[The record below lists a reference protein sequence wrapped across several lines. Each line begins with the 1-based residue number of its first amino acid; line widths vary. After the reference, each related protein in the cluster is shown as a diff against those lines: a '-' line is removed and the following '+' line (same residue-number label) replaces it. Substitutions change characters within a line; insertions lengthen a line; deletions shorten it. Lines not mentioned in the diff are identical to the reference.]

1 LSEDLVSAVLWD
13 IVDGP
18 RDEEPWDA
26 LQRPAADVLRPAHE
40 WLPSPRFSDRGGP
53 GRDLV
58 DYLDGWFC
66 LGLGD
71 RDKMTPI
78 LQHEQ
83 FAYDFAGPATC
94 SPKPSAPVQLGLAAE
109 PLGPGAAVRVR
120 ARAVAL
126 A

>member
-1 LSEDLVSAVLWD
+1 
-13 IVDGP
+13 
-18 RDEEPWDA
+18 
-26 LQRPAADVLRPAHE
+26 HE

-126 A
+126 ASGDALRLRVVLPEGWSLAAGELERWTVPAAAGD